1 MSERELAKLQFVYLQ
16 QPVLLPR
23 IHECLRLEVLC
34 ILQPT
39 TPATNSAIF
48 VVANLSSRKLHV
60 LYKRGVVMWEREL
73 TEVQFVNSWQHYG
86 KI

>member
-48 VVANLSSRKLHV
+48 VVA
-60 LYKRGVVMWEREL
+60 Y
-73 TEVQFVNSWQHYG
+73 
-86 KI
+86 